1 MSAGFGWRSQGILL
15 WQQGH
20 FQLFISC
27 PPSLNSLHLLQRLLQ
42 SQKHQQY
49 QETLFLF
56 FLWSFSKQLFLFFW
70 CLFLHCWLL
79 PPVEISLSPNICIS
93 PGAGWQP
100 SLLIGV
106 PVSRFKAL
114 RTVILCSGCRVEP
127 SGGFT
132 NNSCLQPLW
141 KTLWHIYRSW
151 TCISCSPKT
160 PLLGPH

>member
-15 WQQGH
+15 RQQGH

-27 PPSLNSLHLLQRLLQ
+27 PLSLNSYTSSRDFCKARNT
-42 SQKHQQY
+42 SSTRKHFSLSFFG
-49 QETLFLF
+49 LFLN
-56 FLWSFSKQLFLFFW
+56 SFSFFSDAYSSTAG
-70 CLFLHCWLL
+70 CSLL
-79 PPVEISLSPNICIS
+79 WKSHSHLICIF

-114 RTVILCSGCRVEP
+114 RTAILCSGCRIEP

-132 NNSCLQPLW
+132 NNSRLQPLW